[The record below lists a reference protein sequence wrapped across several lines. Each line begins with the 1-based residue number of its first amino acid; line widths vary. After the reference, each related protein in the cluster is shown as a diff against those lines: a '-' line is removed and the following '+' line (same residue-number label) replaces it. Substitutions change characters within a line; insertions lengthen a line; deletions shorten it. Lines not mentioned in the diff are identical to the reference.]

1 MINMKKI
8 INLTTYL
15 FIIIVIAFIA
25 AYFLA
30 KNYSNKISNALYSY
44 SESESKKVITEI
56 INLSLTEELE
66 NDDYN
71 TTLYNIVKND
81 KDEIQ
86 LIDFNT
92 TKVNKILSNLTNNIE
107 NKIKNME
114 SSQILEE
121 DEIMSVH
128 NGLIFNMPIGAVTGN
143 VFLSNIGTKIPV
155 KISLMGSVISK
166 MDTSIT
172 EYGLNN
178 ALIKIGILVTVNTK
192 TTAPFTSKEFTVTNT
207 IPISI
212 KVIQGSVPEYYLN
225 SLNDNKNNN

>member
-1 MINMKKI
+1 MKKI

-44 SESESKKVITEI
+44 SESESKKIITEI

-92 TKVNKILSNLTNNIE
+92 TKVNKILSNLTNSIE
-107 NKIKNME
+107 NKIK
-114 SSQILEE
+114 
-121 DEIMSVH
+121 
-128 NGLIFNMPIGAVTGN
+128 
-143 VFLSNIGTKIPV
+143 
-155 KISLMGSVISK
+155 
-166 MDTSIT
+166 
-172 EYGLNN
+172 
-178 ALIKIGILVTVNTK
+178 
-192 TTAPFTSKEFTVTNT
+192 
-207 IPISI
+207 
-212 KVIQGSVPEYYLN
+212 
-225 SLNDNKNNN
+225 